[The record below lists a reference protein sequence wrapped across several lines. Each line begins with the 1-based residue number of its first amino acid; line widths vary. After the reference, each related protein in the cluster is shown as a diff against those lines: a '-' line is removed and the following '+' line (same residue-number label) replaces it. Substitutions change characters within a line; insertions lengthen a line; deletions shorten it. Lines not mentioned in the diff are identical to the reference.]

1 MSKIQGITYEPP
13 VREEFKMP
21 TLEEMMAMMGGGPGG
36 PGGPGEGVPPGGPS
50 TPKTPVALKE
60 NGKLQMGELEKAPT
74 IAGSIGESE
83 AKAVYIES
91 DDPDAGGITVS
102 GEGEK
107 YTVEDSTIFLHS
119 NSNGL
124 GGKGSGLFA
133 GDHSEMTI
141 RNCKVLT
148 VGKARCCTA
157 TEQYS
162 KMYIYNSYL
171 HGHGAPFGAAAANL
185 EDAGHPPA
193 ALEILGNCRTHCTQS
208 NSETYLY
215 DSTIIG
221 DGWAALSTDGS
232 EGYVKLEANNCKVQ
246 TILSGYGA
254 YADGCCHD
262 FFNSCD
268 FDVADQAGI
277 MAGECDMTFDDCT
290 AVCGSYFAHIHC
302 VMGMPSEVGT
312 LTVRN
317 SAVNSVKD
325 AVSIRSQNAIVNIE
339 SSDITADNGVL
350 VHSIVNTDPNAT
362 KTGGK
367 RVYGIH
373 VHLKD
378 SELEGAILHEDPDRE
393 MNVYF
398 EGASLVGAIQGAIL
412 HFDGESTWT
421 ATNQSSVTIVG
432 EVDTDQI
439 DAPAGVTIQAIGAKA
454 GSFTLASGGMLVV
467 KEG

>member
-1 MSKIQGITYEPP
+1 
-13 VREEFKMP
+13 MP
-21 TLEEMMAMMGGGPGG
+21 
-36 PGGPGEGVPPGGPS
+36 
-50 TPKTPVALKE
+50 TPKTPVARRAQ
-60 NGKLQMGELEKAPT
+60 GARPMGEFDKAPV
-74 IAGSIGESE
+74 IAGTIGESE

-91 DDPDAGGITVS
+91 DNPDAGGITVS

-133 GDHSEMTI
+133 NDHSEMTI
-141 RNCKVLT
+141 KNCKVLT

-162 KMYIYNSYL
+162 KMYVYNSYL
-171 HGHGAPFGAAAANL
+171 HGHGAPFGPAAANL
-185 EDAGHPPA
+185 ENAGSPPA
-193 ALEILGNCRTHCTQS
+193 ALEISGNCRTHCTQS
-208 NSETYLY
+208 NSETYFY

-254 YADGCCHD
+254 YADGMCHD

-277 MAGECDMTFDDCT
+277 MAGECDMTFNDCT

-302 VMGMPSEVGT
+302 VMGMPAEVGT
-312 LTVRN
+312 LNIKDCAIST
-317 SAVNSVKD
+317 VKD
-325 AVSIRSQNAIVNIE
+325 AISIRSQNAIVNIDA
-339 SSDITADNGVL
+339 SDISAEHGVL
-350 VHSIVNTDPNAT
+350 VHSIVNTDPNAA

-367 RVYGIH
+367 RVSGIH
-373 VHLKD
+373 VTVKD

-398 EGASLVGAIQGAIL
+398 ENASLTGAIQGAIL
-412 HFDGESTWT
+412 HFDGESLWT
-421 ATNQSSVTIVG
+421 ATNKSSVTIAG
-432 EVDTDQI
+432 DVDLEQI
-439 DAPAGVTIQAIGAKA
+439 DAPGGVTIEAVCQQEGTY
-454 GSFTLASGGMLVV
+454 TLTSGGTLIC
-467 KEG
+467 KKA

>member
-1 MSKIQGITYEPP
+1 
-13 VREEFKMP
+13 
-21 TLEEMMAMMGGGPGG
+21 MG
-36 PGGPGEGVPPGGPS
+36 
-50 TPKTPVALKE
+50 TPKTPVALLE
-60 NGKLQMGELEKAPT
+60 NGQLIRGEFEKAPKV
-74 IAGSIGESE
+74 AGEIGEAE

-102 GEGEK
+102 GEGQK

-119 NSNGL
+119 DSNGL

-141 RNCKVLT
+141 KNCKVLT
-148 VGKARCCTA
+148 VGKSRCCTA

-171 HGHGAPFGAAAANL
+171 HAHGAPFGAAAANL
-185 EDAGHPPA
+185 PDAGSPPS
-193 ALEILGNCRTHCTQS
+193 ALEISGNCRAHCTQS

-262 FFNSCD
+262 FFNGCD

-312 LTVRN
+312 LTVKNSSIN
-317 SAVNSVKD
+317 SAKD
-325 AVSIRSQNAIVNIE
+325 AVSIRSQNAIVNIQE
-339 SSDITADNGVL
+339 SEVYADNGVL

-373 VHLKD
+373 VNIQD
-378 SELEGAILHEDPDRE
+378 SDLGGAILHEDPDRE
-393 MNVYF
+393 MIVSL
-398 EGASLVGAIQGAIL
+398 EGSTLTGAIQGAIL
-412 HFDGESTWT
+412 SLDGESSWT
-421 ATNQSSVTIVG
+421 ATNQSTVTLIG
-432 EVDTDQI
+432 EVELEQI
-439 DAPAGVTIQAIGAKA
+439 DAPAGVTIQAIA
-454 GSFTLASGGMLVV
+454 GQSGTYTLASGGTLVL
-467 KEG
+467 KEA

>member
-1 MSKIQGITYEPP
+1 
-13 VREEFKMP
+13 
-21 TLEEMMAMMGGGPGG
+21 MG
-36 PGGPGEGVPPGGPS
+36 
-50 TPKTPVALKE
+50 TPKTPVALLE
-60 NGKLQMGELEKAPT
+60 NGQLIRGEFEKAPKV
-74 IAGSIGESE
+74 AGEIGLTE

-102 GEGEK
+102 GEGQK

-119 NSNGL
+119 DSNGL

-141 RNCKVLT
+141 KNCKVLT
-148 VGKARCCTA
+148 VGKSRCGTA

-162 KMYIYNSYL
+162 KMYIYNSYI
-171 HGHGAPFGAAAANL
+171 HAHGAPFGPAAANL
-185 EDAGHPPA
+185 PDAGSPPS
-193 ALEILGNCRTHCTQS
+193 ALEISGNCRAHCTQS

-262 FFNSCD
+262 FFNGCD

-312 LTVRN
+312 LTVKN
-317 SAVNSVKD
+317 SAINSAKD
-325 AVSIRSQNAIVNIE
+325 AVSIRSQNAIVNIQE
-339 SSDITADNGVL
+339 SEISADNGVL

-373 VHLKD
+373 VNIQD
-378 SELEGAILHEDPDRE
+378 SDLEGAILHEDPDRE
-393 MNVYF
+393 MIVSL
-398 EGASLVGAIQGAIL
+398 EGSTLTGAIQGAIL
-412 HFDGESTWT
+412 TLDGESSWT

-432 EVDTDQI
+432 ELDMEQI
-439 DAPAGVTIQAIGAKA
+439 DAPAGVTIQAIA
-454 GSFTLASGGMLVV
+454 GQSGTYTLASGGTLVL
-467 KEG
+467 KEA

>member
-1 MSKIQGITYEPP
+1 
-13 VREEFKMP
+13 
-21 TLEEMMAMMGGGPGG
+21 MG
-36 PGGPGEGVPPGGPS
+36 
-50 TPKTPVALKE
+50 TPKTPVALLE
-60 NGKLQMGELEKAPT
+60 NGQLIRGEFEKAPKV
-74 IAGSIGESE
+74 AGEIGLTE

-102 GEGEK
+102 GEGQK

-119 NSNGL
+119 DSNGL

-141 RNCKVLT
+141 KNCKVLT
-148 VGKARCCTA
+148 VGKSRCGTA

-162 KMYIYNSYL
+162 KMYIYNSYI
-171 HGHGAPFGAAAANL
+171 HAHGAPFGAAAANL
-185 EDAGHPPA
+185 PDAGSPPS
-193 ALEILGNCRTHCTQS
+193 ALEISGNCRAHCTQS

-262 FFNSCD
+262 FFNGCD

-312 LTVRN
+312 LTVKN
-317 SAVNSVKD
+317 SAINSAKD
-325 AVSIRSQNAIVNIE
+325 AVSIRSQNAIVNIQE
-339 SSDITADNGVL
+339 SEISADNGVL

-373 VHLKD
+373 VNIQD
-378 SELEGAILHEDPDRE
+378 SDLEGAILHEDPDRE
-393 MNVYF
+393 MIVSL
-398 EGASLVGAIQGAIL
+398 EGSTLTGAIQGAIL
-412 HFDGESTWT
+412 TLDGESSWT

-432 EVDTDQI
+432 ELDMEQI
-439 DAPAGVTIQAIGAKA
+439 DAPAGVTIHAIA
-454 GSFTLASGGMLVV
+454 GQSGTYTLASGGTLVL
-467 KEG
+467 KEA

>member
-1 MSKIQGITYEPP
+1 MN
-13 VREEFKMP
+13 
-21 TLEEMMAMMGGGPGG
+21 
-36 PGGPGEGVPPGGPS
+36 
-50 TPKTPVALKE
+50 TPKTPVALIE
-60 NGKLQMGELEKAPT
+60 QGKVEMGALQKAPVV
-74 IAGSIGESE
+74 AGTIGESE
-83 AKAVYIES
+83 ARNVYIES

-102 GEGEK
+102 GEGSS
-107 YTVEDSTIFLHS
+107 YTVEDTTVFLHS

-133 GDHSEMTI
+133 GDHAEMTV
-141 RNCKVLT
+141 RNCKILT
-148 VGKARCCTA
+148 VGKSRCCTA
-157 TEQYS
+157 AEQYS
-162 KMYIYNSYL
+162 KLYVYNSYI
-171 HGHGAPFGAAAANL
+171 HAHGAPFGAAAANL

-193 ALEILGNCRTHCTQS
+193 ALEIQGNCRAHCTQS
-208 NSETYLY
+208 NSETYFY

-254 YADGCCHD
+254 YADGMCHD

-277 MAGECDMTFDDCT
+277 MAGECDMTFNDCT

-302 VMGMPSEVGT
+302 VMGMPAEVGT
-312 LTVRN
+312 LTVRD
-317 SAVNSVKD
+317 SVVNTGKD

-339 SSDITADNGVL
+339 RSEILPDNGVL

-362 KTGGK
+362 KTGGA

-373 VHLKD
+373 VYLKESD
-378 SELEGAILHEDPDRE
+378 LEGAILHEDPDRE
-393 MNVYF
+393 MNVYL
-398 EGASLVGAIQGAIL
+398 ENANLVGAVNGAIL

-421 ATNQSSVTIVG
+421 ATNQSKVTIVG
-432 EVDTDQI
+432 EADTAQI
-439 DAPAGVTIQAIGAKA
+439 DAPGGVTIEAVCGQE
-454 GSFTLASGGMLVV
+454 GSLTLASGGLLKLV
-467 KEG
+467 KA

>member
-1 MSKIQGITYEPP
+1 MN
-13 VREEFKMP
+13 
-21 TLEEMMAMMGGGPGG
+21 
-36 PGGPGEGVPPGGPS
+36 
-50 TPKTPVALKE
+50 TPKTPVAMLE
-60 NGKLQMGELEKAPT
+60 NGVLTMGEFDHAPT
-74 IAGSIGESE
+74 IAGTIEQTE
-83 AKAVYIES
+83 AKKVYIES
-91 DDPDAGGITVS
+91 DDPNAGGITVS
-102 GEGEK
+102 GEGQK

-148 VGKARCCTA
+148 VGKSRCCTA

-162 KMYIYNSYL
+162 KMYVYDSYI
-171 HGHGAPFGAAAANL
+171 HGHGAPFGAAAENL
-185 EDAGHPPA
+185 ENAGSPPA
-193 ALEILGNCRTHCTQS
+193 ALEIQGNCRAHCTQS
-208 NSETYLY
+208 NSETYFY

-254 YADGCCHD
+254 YADGMCHD

-268 FDVADQAGI
+268 FDVADQVGI
-277 MAGECDMTFDDCT
+277 MAGECDMTFNDCT

-302 VMGMPSEVGT
+302 VMGMPAEVGT
-312 LTVRN
+312 LNIKDCVIN
-317 SAVNSVKD
+317 SGKD
-325 AVSIRSQNAIVNIE
+325 AVSVRSQNAIINIE
-339 SSDITADNGVL
+339 SSDIIADNGVL

-373 VHLKD
+373 VNITD
-378 SELEGAILHEDPDRE
+378 SELEGAIVHEDPDRE
-393 MNVYF
+393 MVLTL
-398 EGASLVGAIQGAIL
+398 EDSTLVGAIQGAHL
-412 HFDGESTWT
+412 KLTGESAWT
-421 ATNQSSVTIVG
+421 ATNQSSVILIG
-432 EVDTDQI
+432 DVDMERI
-439 DAPAGVTIQAIGAKA
+439 DAPAGVTIEAVA
-454 GSFTLASGGMLVV
+454 GPKGTYTLASGGTLVL
-467 KEG
+467 KEA

>member
-1 MSKIQGITYEPP
+1 
-13 VREEFKMP
+13 
-21 TLEEMMAMMGGGPGG
+21 MG
-36 PGGPGEGVPPGGPS
+36 
-50 TPKTPVALKE
+50 TPKTPVALLE
-60 NGKLQMGELEKAPT
+60 NGQLIRGEFEKAPKV
-74 IAGSIGESE
+74 AGEIGLTE

-102 GEGEK
+102 GEGQK

-119 NSNGL
+119 DSNGL

-141 RNCKVLT
+141 KNCKVLT
-148 VGKARCCTA
+148 VGKSRCGTA

-162 KMYIYNSYL
+162 KMYIYNSYI
-171 HGHGAPFGAAAANL
+171 HAHGAPFGAAAANL
-185 EDAGHPPA
+185 PDAGSPPS
-193 ALEILGNCRTHCTQS
+193 ALEISGNCRAHCTQS

-262 FFNSCD
+262 FFNGCD

-312 LTVRN
+312 LTVKNSSIN
-317 SAVNSVKD
+317 SAKD
-325 AVSIRSQNAIVNIE
+325 AVSIRSQNAIVNIQE
-339 SSDITADNGVL
+339 SEVYADNGVL

-373 VHLKD
+373 VNIQASD
-378 SELEGAILHEDPDRE
+378 LEGAILHEDPDRE
-393 MNVYF
+393 MIVSL
-398 EGASLVGAIQGAIL
+398 EGSTLTGAIQGAIL
-412 HFDGESTWT
+412 TLDGESSWT

-432 EVDTDQI
+432 EIDLEQI
-439 DAPAGVTIQAIGAKA
+439 DAPAGVTIQAVA
-454 GSFTLASGGMLVV
+454 GQSGTYTLASGGTLVL
-467 KEG
+467 KEA

>member
-1 MSKIQGITYEPP
+1 M
-13 VREEFKMP
+13 
-21 TLEEMMAMMGGGPGG
+21 
-36 PGGPGEGVPPGGPS
+36 
-50 TPKTPVALKE
+50 
-60 NGKLQMGELEKAPT
+60 
-74 IAGSIGESE
+74 
-83 AKAVYIES
+83 
-91 DDPDAGGITVS
+91 
-102 GEGEK
+102 
-107 YTVEDSTIFLHS
+107 EDSTIFLHS

-133 GDHSEMTI
+133 GDHAEMTI
-141 RNCKVLT
+141 KNCKVLT

-162 KMYIYNSYL
+162 KMYVYNSYL

-185 EDAGHPPA
+185 EDAGSPPA
-193 ALEILGNCRTHCTQS
+193 ALEIAGNCRTHCTQS
-208 NSETYLY
+208 NSETYFY

-254 YADGCCHD
+254 YADGMCHD

-302 VMGMPSEVGT
+302 VMGMPEEVGT
-312 LTVRN
+312 LNVK
-317 SAVNSVKD
+317 NSVINTGKD
-325 AVSIRSQNAIVNIE
+325 AISIRSQNAIVNIDA
-339 SSDITADNGVL
+339 SDIIPDNGVL

-373 VHLKD
+373 VHIKD
-378 SELEGAILHEDPDRE
+378 SDLEGAILHEDPDRE
-393 MNVYF
+393 MNVYLN
-398 EGASLVGAIQGAIL
+398 GTNLVGAIQGAIL

-421 ATNQSSVTIVG
+421 ATNQSKVTLVG
-432 EVDTDQI
+432 QVDLQQI
-439 DAPAGVTIQAIGAKA
+439 DAPAGIAIEAVCGQE
-454 GSFTLASGGMLVV
+454 GSFTLASGGTL
-467 KEG
+467 KLRKA

>member
-1 MSKIQGITYEPP
+1 
-13 VREEFKMP
+13 
-21 TLEEMMAMMGGGPGG
+21 MG
-36 PGGPGEGVPPGGPS
+36 
-50 TPKTPVALKE
+50 TPKTPVAQLE
-60 NGKLQMGELEKAPT
+60 NGTFTKGQLKTPPVVAGE
-74 IAGSIGESE
+74 IGENE

-102 GEGEK
+102 GEGQK

-133 GDHSEMTI
+133 NDHAEMTI
-141 RNCKVLT
+141 KNCKVLT
-148 VGKARCCTA
+148 VGKSRCCTA

-162 KMYIYNSYL
+162 KMYVYNSYL
-171 HGHGAPFGAAAANL
+171 HGHGAPFGPSAANL

-193 ALEILGNCRTHCTQS
+193 ALEISGNCRTHCTQS
-208 NSETYLY
+208 NSETYFY

-254 YADGCCHD
+254 YADGMCHD

-277 MAGECDMTFDDCT
+277 MAGECDMTFNDCT

-302 VMGMPSEVGT
+302 VMGMPAEVGT
-312 LTVRN
+312 LTVKDCVIN
-317 SAVNSVKD
+317 TGKD

-339 SSDITADNGVL
+339 ASEIIPDNGVL

-373 VHLKD
+373 VNVKD
-378 SELEGAILHEDPDRE
+378 SDLEGAILHEDPDRE
-393 MNVYF
+393 MNVTLT
-398 EGASLVGAIQGAIL
+398 GSNLVGAIQGAIL
-412 HFDGESTWT
+412 HFDEESTWT
-421 ATNQSSVTIVG
+421 ATNTSSVTIAG
-432 EVDTDQI
+432 PVDQSQI
-439 DAPAGVTIQAIGAKA
+439 DAPGGVTITAICAQEGTV
-454 GSFTLASGGMLVV
+454 TLPSGGTLIL
-467 KEG
+467 KKA

>member
-1 MSKIQGITYEPP
+1 
-13 VREEFKMP
+13 
-21 TLEEMMAMMGGGPGG
+21 MG
-36 PGGPGEGVPPGGPS
+36 
-50 TPKTPVALKE
+50 TPKTPVALLE
-60 NGKLQMGELEKAPT
+60 NGQLIRGEFEKAPKV
-74 IAGSIGESE
+74 AGEIGLTE

-102 GEGEK
+102 GEGQK

-119 NSNGL
+119 DSNGL

-141 RNCKVLT
+141 KNCKVLT
-148 VGKARCCTA
+148 VGKSRCGTA

-162 KMYIYNSYL
+162 KMYIYNSYI
-171 HGHGAPFGAAAANL
+171 HAHGAPFGPAAANL
-185 EDAGHPPA
+185 PDAGSPPS
-193 ALEILGNCRTHCTQS
+193 ALEISGNCRAHCTQS

-262 FFNSCD
+262 FFNGCD

-312 LTVRN
+312 LTVKNSSIN
-317 SAVNSVKD
+317 SAKD
-325 AVSIRSQNAIVNIE
+325 AVSIRSQNAIVNIQE
-339 SSDITADNGVL
+339 SEVYADNGVL

-373 VHLKD
+373 VNIQASD
-378 SELEGAILHEDPDRE
+378 LEGAILHEDPDRE
-393 MNVYF
+393 MIVSL
-398 EGASLVGAIQGAIL
+398 EGSTLTGAIQGAIL
-412 HFDGESTWT
+412 TLDGESSWT

-432 EVDTDQI
+432 EIDLEQI
-439 DAPAGVTIQAIGAKA
+439 DAPAGVTIQAVA
-454 GSFTLASGGMLVV
+454 GQSGTYTLASGGTLVL
-467 KEG
+467 KEA

>member
-1 MSKIQGITYEPP
+1 
-13 VREEFKMP
+13 
-21 TLEEMMAMMGGGPGG
+21 MG
-36 PGGPGEGVPPGGPS
+36 
-50 TPKTPVALKE
+50 TPKTPVALLE
-60 NGKLQMGELEKAPT
+60 NGQLIRGEFEKAPKV
-74 IAGSIGESE
+74 AGEIGLTE

-102 GEGEK
+102 GEGQK

-119 NSNGL
+119 DSNGL

-141 RNCKVLT
+141 KNCKVLT
-148 VGKARCCTA
+148 VGKSRCGTA

-162 KMYIYNSYL
+162 KMYIYNSYI
-171 HGHGAPFGAAAANL
+171 HAHGAPFGPAAANL
-185 EDAGHPPA
+185 PDAGSPPS
-193 ALEILGNCRTHCTQS
+193 ALEISGNCRAHCTQS

-262 FFNSCD
+262 FFNGCD

-312 LTVRN
+312 LTVKN
-317 SAVNSVKD
+317 SAINSAKD
-325 AVSIRSQNAIVNIE
+325 AVSIRSQNAIVNIQE
-339 SSDITADNGVL
+339 SEISADNGVL

-373 VHLKD
+373 VNIQD
-378 SELEGAILHEDPDRE
+378 SDLEGAILHEDPDRE
-393 MNVYF
+393 MIVSL
-398 EGASLVGAIQGAIL
+398 EGSTLTGAIQGAIL
-412 HFDGESTWT
+412 TLDGESSWT
-421 ATNQSSVTIVG
+421 ATNQSSVIIVG
-432 EVDTDQI
+432 ELDMEQI
-439 DAPAGVTIQAIGAKA
+439 DAPAGVTIQAIA
-454 GSFTLASGGMLVV
+454 GQSGTYTLASGGTLVL
-467 KEG
+467 KEA

>member
-1 MSKIQGITYEPP
+1 
-13 VREEFKMP
+13 
-21 TLEEMMAMMGGGPGG
+21 
-36 PGGPGEGVPPGGPS
+36 
-50 TPKTPVALKE
+50 
-60 NGKLQMGELEKAPT
+60 
-74 IAGSIGESE
+74 
-83 AKAVYIES
+83 
-91 DDPDAGGITVS
+91 
-102 GEGEK
+102 
-107 YTVEDSTIFLHS
+107 
-119 NSNGL
+119 
-124 GGKGSGLFA
+124 
-133 GDHSEMTI
+133 MTI
-141 RNCKVLT
+141 KNCKVLT
-148 VGKARCCTA
+148 VGKSRCGTA

-162 KMYIYNSYL
+162 KMYIYNSYI
-171 HGHGAPFGAAAANL
+171 HAHGAPFGAAAANL
-185 EDAGHPPA
+185 PDAGSPPS
-193 ALEILGNCRTHCTQS
+193 ALEISGNCRAHCTQS

-262 FFNSCD
+262 FFNGCD

-312 LTVRN
+312 LTVKNSSIN
-317 SAVNSVKD
+317 SAKD
-325 AVSIRSQNAIVNIE
+325 AVSIRSQNAIVNIQE
-339 SSDITADNGVL
+339 SEVYADNGVL

-373 VHLKD
+373 VNIQASD
-378 SELEGAILHEDPDRE
+378 LEGAILHEDPDRE
-393 MNVYF
+393 MIVSL
-398 EGASLVGAIQGAIL
+398 EGSTLTGAIQGAIL
-412 HFDGESTWT
+412 TLDGESSWT

-432 EVDTDQI
+432 EIDLEQI
-439 DAPAGVTIQAIGAKA
+439 DAPAGVTIQAVA
-454 GSFTLASGGMLVV
+454 GQSGTYTLASGGTLVL
-467 KEG
+467 KEA

>member
-1 MSKIQGITYEPP
+1 MN
-13 VREEFKMP
+13 
-21 TLEEMMAMMGGGPGG
+21 
-36 PGGPGEGVPPGGPS
+36 
-50 TPKTPVALKE
+50 TPKTPVALLE
-60 NGKLQMGELEKAPT
+60 NGEFTMGKFDKAPV
-74 IAGSIGESE
+74 IAGEIGRNE

-102 GEGEK
+102 GDGQT

-119 NSNGL
+119 DSNGL

-133 GDHSEMTI
+133 NDHAEMTVK
-141 RNCKVLT
+141 NCKVLT

-157 TEQYS
+157 TEEHS
-162 KMYIYNSYL
+162 KMYVYNSYL
-171 HGHGAPFGAAAANL
+171 HGHGAPFGPAAANL
-185 EDAGHPPA
+185 PDAGSPPG
-193 ALEILGNCRTHCTQS
+193 ALEISGNCRTHCTQS
-208 NSETYLY
+208 NSETYFY

-232 EGYVKLEANNCKVQ
+232 QGYVKLEANNCKVQ

-254 YADGCCHD
+254 YADGMCHD

-277 MAGECDMTFDDCT
+277 MAGECDMTFNDCT

-302 VMGMPSEVGT
+302 VMGMPAEVGT
-312 LTVRN
+312 LTVKDCVIN
-317 SAVNSVKD
+317 TGKD
-325 AVSIRSQNAIVNIE
+325 AVSIRSQNAIVDIE
-339 SSDITADNGVL
+339 RSDIIADNGVL
-350 VHSIVNTDPNAT
+350 VHSVVNTDPNAT

-373 VHLKD
+373 VYLRD

-398 EGASLVGAIQGAIL
+398 EKASLVGAIQGAIL

-421 ATNQSSVTIVG
+421 ATNASNVTIAG
-432 EVDTDQI
+432 EVNLDQI
-439 DAPAGVTIQAIGAKA
+439 DAPGGVTITAVCDQEGTY
-454 GSFTLASGGMLVV
+454 TLASGGTLVL
-467 KEG
+467 KKA

>member
-1 MSKIQGITYEPP
+1 
-13 VREEFKMP
+13 
-21 TLEEMMAMMGGGPGG
+21 MG
-36 PGGPGEGVPPGGPS
+36 
-50 TPKTPVALKE
+50 TPKTPVALLE
-60 NGKLQMGELEKAPT
+60 NGQLIRGEFEKAPKV
-74 IAGSIGESE
+74 AGEIGEAE

-102 GEGEK
+102 GEGQK

-119 NSNGL
+119 DSNGL

-141 RNCKVLT
+141 KNCKVLT
-148 VGKARCCTA
+148 VGKSRCCTA

-171 HGHGAPFGAAAANL
+171 HAHGAPFGAAAANL
-185 EDAGHPPA
+185 PDAGSPPS
-193 ALEILGNCRTHCTQS
+193 ALEISGNCRAHCTQS

-262 FFNSCD
+262 FFNGCD

-312 LTVRN
+312 LTVKN
-317 SAVNSVKD
+317 SAINSAKD
-325 AVSIRSQNAIVNIE
+325 AVSIRSQNAIVNIQE
-339 SSDITADNGVL
+339 SEISADNGVL

-373 VHLKD
+373 VNIQD
-378 SELEGAILHEDPDRE
+378 SDLEGAILHEDPDRE
-393 MNVYF
+393 MIVSL
-398 EGASLVGAIQGAIL
+398 EGSTLTGAIQGAIL
-412 HFDGESTWT
+412 TLDGESSWT

-432 EVDTDQI
+432 ELDMEQI
-439 DAPAGVTIQAIGAKA
+439 DAPAGVTIHAIA
-454 GSFTLASGGMLVV
+454 GQSGTYTLASGGTLVL
-467 KEG
+467 KEA

>member
-1 MSKIQGITYEPP
+1 MN
-13 VREEFKMP
+13 
-21 TLEEMMAMMGGGPGG
+21 
-36 PGGPGEGVPPGGPS
+36 
-50 TPKTPVALKE
+50 TPKTPVAMVE
-60 NGKLQMGELEKAPT
+60 NGTLTMGAFDKAPT
-74 IAGSIGESE
+74 VVGTIGETE

-102 GEGEK
+102 GEGQK

-119 NSNGL
+119 DSNGL

-133 GDHSEMTI
+133 NDHSEMTI

-148 VGKARCCTA
+148 VGKARCGTA

-162 KMYIYNSYL
+162 KMYVYNSYI

-185 EDAGHPPA
+185 PSAGSPPA
-193 ALEILGNCRTHCTQS
+193 ALEIQGNCRAHCTQS
-208 NSETYLY
+208 NSETYFY

-221 DGWAALSTDGS
+221 DGWAALSTDGA

-254 YADGCCHD
+254 YADGSCHD

-268 FDVADQAGI
+268 FDVADQVGI
-277 MAGECDMTFDDCT
+277 LAGECDMSFDDCT
-290 AVCGSYFAHIHC
+290 AVCGSYFAHMHC
-302 VMGMPSEVGT
+302 VMGMPAEVGT
-312 LTVRN
+312 LNIKDCVIN
-317 SAVNSVKD
+317 SAKD
-325 AVSIRSQNAIVNIE
+325 AISIRSHNAIVNIE
-339 SSDITADNGVL
+339 SSDIIADNGVL
-350 VHSIVNTDPNAT
+350 VHAIVNTDPNAT

-373 VHLKD
+373 VSVKD

-393 MNVYF
+393 MNVYL
-398 EGASLVGAIQGAIL
+398 ENASLTGAIQNAIL

-432 EVDTDQI
+432 EVDMEQI
-439 DAPAGVTIQAIGAKA
+439 DAPAGITITAIAAQSGTY
-454 GSFTLASGGMLVV
+454 TLASGGTLVL
-467 KEG
+467 KEA

>member
-1 MSKIQGITYEPP
+1 MN
-13 VREEFKMP
+13 
-21 TLEEMMAMMGGGPGG
+21 
-36 PGGPGEGVPPGGPS
+36 
-50 TPKTPVALKE
+50 TPKTPVALREK
-60 NGKLQMGELEKAPT
+60 GALTMGQFDKAPV
-74 IAGSIGESE
+74 IASTIGESE

-133 GDHSEMTI
+133 NDHSEMTI
-141 RNCKVLT
+141 KNCKVLT

-162 KMYIYNSYL
+162 KMYVYNSYL
-171 HGHGAPFGAAAANL
+171 HGHGAPFGPAAANL
-185 EDAGHPPA
+185 ENAGSPPA
-193 ALEILGNCRTHCTQS
+193 ALEISGNCRTHCTQS
-208 NSETYLY
+208 NSETYFY

-254 YADGCCHD
+254 YADGMCHD

-277 MAGECDMTFDDCT
+277 MAGECDMTFNDCT

-302 VMGMPSEVGT
+302 VMGMPAEVGT
-312 LTVRN
+312 LNIKDCVINTG
-317 SAVNSVKD
+317 KD

-339 SSDITADNGVL
+339 SSDIIADNGVL

-373 VHLKD
+373 VTVKD

-398 EGASLVGAIQGAIL
+398 ENASLTGAIQGAIL
-412 HFDGESTWT
+412 HFDGESLWT
-421 ATNQSSVTIVG
+421 ATNKSSVTIAG
-432 EVDTDQI
+432 DVDLEQI
-439 DAPAGVTIQAIGAKA
+439 DAPGGVTIEAVCQQEGTY
-454 GSFTLASGGMLVV
+454 TLISGGTLIC
-467 KEG
+467 KKA

>member
-1 MSKIQGITYEPP
+1 MN
-13 VREEFKMP
+13 
-21 TLEEMMAMMGGGPGG
+21 
-36 PGGPGEGVPPGGPS
+36 
-50 TPKTPVALKE
+50 TPKTPVALRE
-60 NGKLQMGELEKAPT
+60 NGTLTMGQFDKAPT
-74 IAGSIGESE
+74 IAGTIGDTE

-102 GEGEK
+102 GQGEK

-133 GDHSEMTI
+133 DDHAEMTI
-141 RNCKVLT
+141 KNCKVLT

-157 TEQYS
+157 TEEHS
-162 KMYIYNSYL
+162 KMYVYNSYL
-171 HGHGAPFGAAAANL
+171 HGHGAPFGPAAANL
-185 EDAGHPPA
+185 EDAGSPPA
-193 ALEILGNCRTHCTQS
+193 ALEISGNCRTHCTQS
-208 NSETYLY
+208 NSETYFY

-232 EGYVKLEANNCKVQ
+232 QGYVKLEANNCKVQ

-254 YADGCCHD
+254 YADGMCHD

-277 MAGECDMTFDDCT
+277 MAGECDMTFNDCT

-302 VMGMPSEVGT
+302 VMGMPAEVGT
-312 LTVRN
+312 LNIKDCVINTG
-317 SAVNSVKD
+317 KD

-339 SSDITADNGVL
+339 SSDIIADNGVL

-373 VHLKD
+373 VTVKD

-398 EGASLVGAIQGAIL
+398 ENASLTGAIQGAIL
-412 HFDGESTWT
+412 HLDGESTWT
-421 ATNQSSVTIVG
+421 ATNSSSVTIAG
-432 EVDTDQI
+432 EVDLDQI
-439 DAPAGVTIQAIGAKA
+439 DAPGGVTIQAVCQQEGTY
-454 GSFTLASGGMLVV
+454 TLASGGTLIC
-467 KEG
+467 KKA

>member
-1 MSKIQGITYEPP
+1 MN
-13 VREEFKMP
+13 
-21 TLEEMMAMMGGGPGG
+21 
-36 PGGPGEGVPPGGPS
+36 
-50 TPKTPVALKE
+50 TPKYPVAMLE
-60 NGKLQMGELEKAPT
+60 NGKFTMGEFEKAPV
-74 IAGSIGESE
+74 IAGTIGPDE

-102 GEGEK
+102 GEGQK

-133 GDHSEMTI
+133 NDHAEMTV

-148 VGKARCCTA
+148 VGKSRCCTA

-162 KMYIYNSYL
+162 KMYVYNSYL
-171 HGHGAPFGAAAANL
+171 HGHGAPFGPAAANL

-193 ALEILGNCRTHCTQS
+193 ALEISGNCRTHCTQS
-208 NSETYLY
+208 NSETYFY

-232 EGYVKLEANNCKVQ
+232 GGYVKLEANNCKVQ

-254 YADGCCHD
+254 YADGMCHD

-277 MAGECDMTFDDCT
+277 MAGECDMTFNDCT

-302 VMGMPSEVGT
+302 VMGMPEEVGT
-312 LTVRN
+312 LTVKD
-317 SAVNSVKD
+317 SVINTAKD
-325 AVSIRSQNAIVNIE
+325 AISIRSQNAIVNIE
-339 SSDITADNGVL
+339 ASEIIPDNGVL
-350 VHSIVNTDPNAT
+350 VHAIVNTDPNAT

-373 VHLKD
+373 VYVKD
-378 SELEGAILHEDPDRE
+378 SDLEGAVLHEDPDRE
-393 MNVYF
+393 MNVYL
-398 EGASLVGAIQGAIL
+398 ENANLTGAIRGAIL

-421 ATNQSSVTIVG
+421 ATNQSSVTIAG
-432 EVDTDQI
+432 NVDPAQI
-439 DAPAGVTIQAIGAKA
+439 DAPAGIVIEAVCGQE
-454 GSFTLASGGMLVV
+454 GSITLASGGKLKMI
-467 KEG
+467 KA